1 MSLVPFN
8 LSIVTVKQL
17 FIASQIK
24 NITVSCPLVFSCLIL
39 SKSRLYDASNLTTIQ
54 WRSF

>member
-1 MSLVPFN
+1 MSLVPFD

-24 NITVSCPLVFSCLIL
+24 NIVSFLLVFSCLIL

-54 WRSF
+54 WRLF